1 MVRKREKPEGTEK
14 RCTKHGKEGKLLQK
28 FQNKARFIPVSTATY
43 MYMHFSCS
51 CIELKREA
59 KVNVQ
64 FSIYFR
70 NYHNLN
76 PKTTDLISTF
86 SCNVTRALENMP
98 NCDGRLNEC
107 SLGYCV

>member
-43 MYMHFSCS
+43 MYMHLSCS

-76 PKTTDLISTF
+76 LKSKNYWFNKYIFLQ
-86 SCNVTRALENMP
+86 
-98 NCDGRLNEC
+98 CDTCFREHA
-107 SLGYCV
+107 